1 MFKRL
6 QRSDYEMILAMI
18 IFGTLAPFV
27 RNVATSS
34 ATIAFQEPCW
44 ELSYC
49 KLCSFLND
57 RRIL

>member
-34 ATIAFQEPCW
+34 ATIAFSRTLLGAIVLVKESLWCYLQ
-44 ELSYC
+44 L
-49 KLCSFLND
+49 
-57 RRIL
+57 R